1 MKRITELIRLDL
13 INNVLILYFDNL
25 SRAHFFRKLPKTA
38 EWISKFVDN
47 QQSQYSTFQYF
58 RYHSAYYNTLYS
70 NDGMYLGEVG
80 PLNDTTQ
87 NVFDSYSQNGYI
99 TGFFKDS
106 WEAHSYSI
114 KAENPT
120 LHRWDHMGGGVT
132 WDKNFDNDDF
142 TSLTIF
148 RGKSSSARRWL
159 YGKNIHETQIDYLKQ
174 FWAAYPENRKLFRT
188 HFSESHELMGEL
200 VKYIDQD
207 ITDLLQFFYDRG
219 YLEDT
224 LITIVSD
231 HGAHALTLRFPAF
244 PDNSRYVE
252 NYYPVLFHIVK
263 NDIPDENL
271 KFMRSNEQSFI
282 SSFDFYATMKS
293 IAENKRST
301 SAYVASYPYH
311 MEQIPEANDCS
322 DSKVF
327 IADCWCSNDI
337 DSLNKKISSRGIFYT
352 KV

>member
-1 MKRITELIRLDL
+1 
-13 INNVLILYFDNL
+13 
-25 SRAHFFRKLPKTA
+25 
-38 EWISKFVDN
+38 
-47 QQSQYSTFQYF
+47 
-58 RYHSAYYNTLYS
+58 
-70 NDGMYLGEVG
+70 
-80 PLNDTTQ
+80 
-87 NVFDSYSQNGYI
+87 
-99 TGFFKDS
+99 
-106 WEAHSYSI
+106 
-114 KAENPT
+114 
-120 LHRWDHMGGGVT
+120 
-132 WDKNFDNDDF
+132 
-142 TSLTIF
+142 
-148 RGKSSSARRWL
+148 
-159 YGKNIHETQIDYLKQ
+159 
-174 FWAAYPENRKLFRT
+174 
-188 HFSESHELMGEL
+188 MGEL

-311 MEQIPEANDCS
+311 MEQIPEAND
-322 DSKVF
+322 
-327 IADCWCSNDI
+327 
-337 DSLNKKISSRGIFYT
+337 
-352 KV
+352 